1 VEHRIVPER
10 DAVVVQQRAGMCI
23 QRTAWRLFATM
34 GMKLRDARLCL
45 DCEELHTEEQ
55 CPVCASEAF
64 SFVTRWIPSHNGKQP
79 VFAELRRATGGPVV
93 RDLLATR

>member
-1 VEHRIVPER
+1 V
-10 DAVVVQQRAGMCI
+10 AVQQRAATCI

-79 VFAELRRATGGPVV
+79 EFAELRRATGGPAV